1 MTAKGSRVSV
11 QGDENVL
18 KLMVVT
24 VSQLVSALKTIELH
38 ALK

>member
-18 KLMVVT
+18 KLTVVT